1 MVYRPNVYGRN
12 VQFIET
18 FSYSPFFSIP
28 DSSEYL
34 ISDTIRTFVRGILEG
49 DPGGETTAP
58 PSMKKP
64 TDD

>member
-1 MVYRPNVYGRN
+1 MYGRN

-18 FSYSPFFSIP
+18 FSYFPLFSIP
-28 DSSEYL
+28 DASEYL
-34 ISDTIRTFVRGILEG
+34 ISDIRTFVRGILEG

-58 PSMKKP
+58 PPMKNP